1 MQLRGSCCCD
11 EPSLYKDNK
20 AARKSLLVDGL
31 ISSSRSLSVKM
42 MTLRVQ
48 ILSLVSVFF
57 VLQTNPSYA
66 VPINV
71 DEDFLKPLCENPPP
85 VLRLVCKSLFGVTC
99 PTQAKLGDWAYNG
112 REVDGSLNSTAAS
125 ACPGVRLQT
134 YERTTNLS
142 TILSE
147 CRSKVIVQTE
157 EEYRCP
163 PTTKEKAA
171 ALTRIFGSFGPPPPP
186 VVQPSA
192 AAATVEPTTALPVRA
207 KRQEC
212 YYNDAIDLAILID
225 ASGSVGSPNFY
236 KSVED
241 VATLI
246 ENTCNDF
253 KCGSPQIRVAVVTFA
268 SSPVTVFDLAYSAAN
283 HHNRQDII
291 DSILTTHYT
300 NGGTA
305 TRSALEHVR
314 DNIFS
319 ASHGMRRHSKK
330 KLMVLTDGNHNGG
343 QDPKDVAESLHE
355 RPGSD
360 QVDVFALG
368 IGSGISFQNVKN
380 LNHASDLNKI
390 LPFLTYSSFAEF
402 SQGVQ
407 VVAADAQANT
417 NSCSSSAFKK

>member
-1 MQLRGSCCCD
+1 MIQNTIAVSPTFPTACIVVLEKATVFVSQFPVSCLDFCVVCMQLRGSCCCD

-147 CRSKVIVQTE
+147 CHSKVIVQTE
-157 EEYRCP
+157 EEYRC
-163 PTTKEKAA
+163 E
-171 ALTRIFGSFGPPPPP
+171 
-186 VVQPSA
+186 
-192 AAATVEPTTALPVRA
+192 
-207 KRQEC
+207 
-212 YYNDAIDLAILID
+212 Y
-225 ASGSVGSPNFY
+225 
-236 KSVED
+236 
-241 VATLI
+241 
-246 ENTCNDF
+246 
-253 KCGSPQIRVAVVTFA
+253 
-268 SSPVTVFDLAYSAAN
+268 
-283 HHNRQDII
+283 
-291 DSILTTHYT
+291 
-300 NGGTA
+300 
-305 TRSALEHVR
+305 
-314 DNIFS
+314 
-319 ASHGMRRHSKK
+319 
-330 KLMVLTDGNHNGG
+330 
-343 QDPKDVAESLHE
+343 
-355 RPGSD
+355 
-360 QVDVFALG
+360 
-368 IGSGISFQNVKN
+368 
-380 LNHASDLNKI
+380 
-390 LPFLTYSSFAEF
+390 
-402 SQGVQ
+402 
-407 VVAADAQANT
+407 
-417 NSCSSSAFKK
+417 